1 MSFLCADE
9 LADWR
14 LEQLSA
20 SKEAAVV
27 LEGNTSRPIHSSFIN
42 QNTGVKDLC
51 DSGFENPLSVSNVK
65 PF

>member
-1 MSFLCADE
+1 MGADE
-9 LADWR
+9 LEDCG

-27 LEGNTSRPIHSSFIN
+27 LEGNIPRPIHSSFKN
-42 QNTGVKDLC
+42 QNIGVKDLC
-51 DSGFENPLSVSNVK
+51 DSGFENPLSVSSVK